1 MQFDQLKR
9 REFITLIGG
18 AAAAWPFA
26 ARAQQAAMPV
36 VGFLNG
42 QTAAGFVHLTA
53 AFQAGLGE
61 GGFTEGRNVAIEYRW
76 ANGDRQRMRTLAEE
90 LIGLHVAV
98 LVATGGAHLAAK
110 AATASVPIVCGLG
123 ADPIK
128 FGLAESIKRPLA
140 TISTPNCLFDG
151 ALKRGLWRL
160 LD

>member
-1 MQFDQLKR
+1 MKR
-9 REFITLIGG
+9 RAFILALGG
-18 AAAAWPFA
+18 AAAAWPLA
-26 ARAQQAAMPV
+26 GRAQQGALPV

-110 AATASVPIVCGLG
+110 AATTTVPIDRKSVV
-123 ADPIK
+123 
-128 FGLAESIKRPLA
+128 
-140 TISTPNCLFDG
+140 
-151 ALKRGLWRL
+151 
-160 LD
+160 